1 MVIRHCLF
9 AAKLHPVTEET
20 SLGLFHK
27 TFFLQVTNTRIL
39 ARILSLD
46 LGHKL
51 ALGIQWMGTVVADSY
66 DGRLSMCELI
76 HCCEVKQFTQHP
88 WALTK
93 MFYNA
98 SIIPGG
104 NKLKF
109 CRRGKI
115 VRKIIQRKK
124 ITESWEQIL
133 IHSCRGLHGGREA
146 GESDTHIKVVGL
158 KPALGKCKQFW
169 NQPWSN

>member
-51 ALGIQWMGTVVADSY
+51 ALGIQ
-66 DGRLSMCELI
+66 
-76 HCCEVKQFTQHP
+76 
-88 WALTK
+88 
-93 MFYNA
+93 
-98 SIIPGG
+98 
-104 NKLKF
+104 
-109 CRRGKI
+109 
-115 VRKIIQRKK
+115 
-124 ITESWEQIL
+124 
-133 IHSCRGLHGGREA
+133 
-146 GESDTHIKVVGL
+146 
-158 KPALGKCKQFW
+158 
-169 NQPWSN
+169 